1 MNFDTPHRAP
11 HSLRRLAMGLLASS
25 IFALSACSEPTIE
38 PAAAQSYTAEW
49 APTLEDALREKSAS
63 AAASQALKGAFEKG
77 DEAGQKSGEPP
88 YATLV
93 NQIYREREYEPAL
106 VKNATLTPAG
116 EALWNALQ
124 LVEDHQLDAVPYR
137 LDELARLFEE
147 LESRKQA
154 YADFEGLKPT
164 EAEVAAATAW
174 LTEQPVSTFALTEES
189 HPQLTDALLNAPE
202 GQRLNE
208 ALKAYEEKSA
218 DVIAIEA
225 KLERLLALGLAR
237 YARELRYFRLKE
249 IFVHERHWDEYN
261 EPDSRS
267 TRPDKAK
274 GPFRAGQVWRQ
285 ASHVATEMANRRK
298 DEIFNQGI
306 QDTLSALIATES
318 LEDAQR
324 VIDGLPPQ
332 NPQYMGLV
340 NAFRRYRDIVEAGGW
355 QEVPTPRSLKP
366 GQRSEAVTHLKQRLR
381 IEGFYPEDAPIDE
394 HYDEAL
400 EEAVREYQHTHQMVA
415 NGRPHNVFWYSVNV
429 PAERRLQQIARNI
442 KRWHSTNT
450 RHAEDDSYV
459 FINIPDF
466 NVELWKEQERR
477 LRFAVV
483 VGNNNKEVN
492 PLTGEEERANQT
504 PTVSAYIDRIIYN
517 PYWNVT
523 PRIRAES
530 ILPEVKKQVMGGY
543 AARLS
548 NMLKSATARPTSAP
562 TQGVFRPNLLG
573 SQPGAAPSTAA
584 PQREAGMVGRPPQE
598 DASAQA
604 ANAPVDQPARAPAA
618 GDPDDGPAIPVAP
631 EPVDLLESLT
641 TMRSTETGRTR
652 AFKSDLLQRI
662 INHHFP
668 GEDGAARFK
677 AQFPYL
683 DPATGIVDVSV
694 TNPDHIPS
702 WYEENR
708 YEVAFPGRTWEYVRM
723 LPGEDNALGFVKI
736 IFPNLHDIYLHDT
749 PHKPLFSQP
758 VRGYSHGCIRMEQ
771 PLTMAE
777 ALLELDGQDP
787 NVDRILEGGEYTPIF
802 LTHQVPVHI
811 EYYTVSVDDEGRPH
825 FLADV
830 YGYDEES

>member
-11 HSLRRLAMGLLASS
+11 HSLRLLAMGLLTSS
-25 IFALSACSEPTIE
+25 LLAISACSEPTIE

-63 AAASQALKGAFEKG
+63 AAASQALTAAFEKG
-77 DEAGQKSGEPP
+77 DEAGAAGNEPP
-88 YATLV
+88 FGTLV
-93 NQIYREREYEPAL
+93 NQIYREREYEPTL

-124 LVEDHQLDAVPYR
+124 VVDDHQLDPAPYR

-147 LESRKQA
+147 LEAKKQA

-189 HPQLTDALLNAPE
+189 HAQLTEALLNAPE

-208 ALKAYEEKSA
+208 ALKTYETKSA

-237 YARELRYFRLKE
+237 YAREQRYFRLKE

-285 ASHVATEMANRRK
+285 ASHVATEMARRRK

-306 QDTLSALIATES
+306 QDTLRALLAAES

-340 NAFRRYRDIVEAGGW
+340 NAYRRYRDIVEAGGW

-366 GQRSEAVTHLKQRLR
+366 GQRSETVTHLKQRLR

-415 NGRPHNVFWYSVNV
+415 NGRPHNVFWYSINV
-429 PAERRLQQIARNI
+429 PAERRLEQIARNI
-442 KRWHSTNT
+442 ERWRSTNT

-466 NVELWKEQERR
+466 NVELWKGQERK

-492 PLTGEEERANQT
+492 PLTGEAERANQT

-548 NMLKSATARPTSAP
+548 NLYKTSNLPTRRTVSTGLGLGSATPTS
-562 TQGVFRPNLLG
+562 ND
-573 SQPGAAPSTAA
+573 APSGGQPA
-584 PQREAGMVGRPPQE
+584 AGMVGRPPQE
-598 DASAQA
+598 NASAQA
-604 ANAPVDQPARAPAA
+604 ANAPADRPDRAPAA
-618 GDPDDGPAIPVAP
+618 GDPDDGPAVPVAP
-631 EPVDLLESLT
+631 EPVDLLESIT
-641 TMRSTETGRTR
+641 TMRSTEMGRTR
-652 AFKSDLLQRI
+652 AFKTDVLQRI
-662 INHHFP
+662 LAVHFP
-668 GEDGAARFK
+668 GEEGAARFK

-777 ALLELDGQDP
+777 ALLELDGQNP
-787 NVDRILEGGEYTPIF
+787 NVDAILEGGEYTPIF